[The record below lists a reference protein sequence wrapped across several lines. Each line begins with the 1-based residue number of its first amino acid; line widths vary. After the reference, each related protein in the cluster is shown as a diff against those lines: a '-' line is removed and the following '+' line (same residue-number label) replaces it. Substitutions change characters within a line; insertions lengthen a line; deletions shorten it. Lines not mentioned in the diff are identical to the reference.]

1 MPARAPAGKPPDGQ
15 GRRRGDGGGFLRAA
29 IQTKADFPQLFR
41 LIPDGAAAGLPTA
54 GIAPQLLGVDALHR
68 VRAVH
73 TTRAKTYLI
82 IPILILPEPDDVPLV
97 RSFFA
102 PEHGKAVLPVVLHRQ
117 QLDGAGPPA
126 RHLPAEEPGD
136 LSELLPQMV
145 GSYVAAQRS
154 STRLTAPKI
163 QRALAVRLMGAP
175 FKKQNKT

>member
-15 GRRRGDGGGFLRAA
+15 GRRRGDGDGFLRAA
-29 IQTKADFPQLFR
+29 IQAKADFRQLFR
-41 LIPDGAAAGLPTA
+41 LIPDGAADLPIA
-54 GIAPQLLGVDALHR
+54 GIAPQLLGVDALYW

-73 TTRAKTYLI
+73 TAGAKTYLI

-136 LSELLPQMV
+136 LS
-145 GSYVAAQRS
+145 GAVAADGGIVCGSAEKQHKADSAKNPAGLGGTAHGRS
-154 STRLTAPKI
+154 L
-163 QRALAVRLMGAP
+163 Q
-175 FKKQNKT
+175 KTK